1 MQARM
6 IANANA
12 PRTLNTGFMGQR
24 GTFAGINALTADKE
38 ALAKAQQMIAQG
50 VEPAKVW
57 YETGWGQG
65 ADGKWRFEID
75 DSKAQFTSDAIK
87 ELRNKNGKTQ
97 GAIFPHQDLAAAY
110 PESSDIWTVK
120 QGGDG
125 ASYRSG
131 EMGKS
136 DMISIG
142 IPKRG
147 ATDLSNLRRSNLH
160 ELQHAIQEREGFARG
175 GNMNDFP
182 KSKDPFEE
190 YRRVAGE
197 VESRT
202 VERRADLSPQQRRD
216 NYPFDSG
223 DYGYDVIP
231 EHQNIQFEQNISK
244 SQRPLTEFEQAHL
257 IAQRNA
263 ALPVSQGGLG
273 LAPDNTAM
281 DRARAMGFD
290 AEAYHGTNTVF
301 DGFNASGWSSTSPSY
316 ADNIASRKAMLQG
329 GNEVNIPLL
338 VNNENAM
345 RVNSQRAPLSIV
357 DEAKNSGYSGV
368 VGDGFYVNSPKNIRS
383 RFAAFDPMK
392 KNLSD
397 LLAQNAGFI
406 PSAGLMAY
414 LYGQQQDG
422 N

>member
-1 MQARM
+1 MSELLRFFKDMRDNGYGLAEIAAQLGTSAIAEPVAGFAAMYDPQNGAEAIREGMTYQPRSQAAQDYSQSIGNAAKTAIKPAMPIIDTWKKGVDIAGQYSPVVGAALRTVPTAIGVAMGAKPALQAGRQVSEGLGAMQGRM
-6 IANANA
+6 IANANM
-12 PRTLNTGFMGQR
+12 PNTINNGFRGQR
-24 GTFAGINALTADKE
+24 GVFAGINALTADKE

-57 YETGWGQG
+57 HETGWGQG

-75 DSKAQFTSDAIK
+75 DSNAQFTSDAIK

-147 ATDLSNLRRSNLH
+147 ATDLSDLRRSNLH

-244 SQRPLTEFEQAHL
+244 SQKH
-257 IAQRNA
+257 
-263 ALPVSQGGLG
+263 
-273 LAPDNTAM
+273 
-281 DRARAMGFD
+281 
-290 AEAYHGTNTVF
+290 
-301 DGFNASGWSSTSPSY
+301 
-316 ADNIASRKAMLQG
+316 
-329 GNEVNIPLL
+329 
-338 VNNENAM
+338 
-345 RVNSQRAPLSIV
+345 
-357 DEAKNSGYSGV
+357 
-368 VGDGFYVNSPKNIRS
+368 
-383 RFAAFDPMK
+383 
-392 KNLSD
+392 
-397 LLAQNAGFI
+397 
-406 PSAGLMAY
+406 
-414 LYGQQQDG
+414 
-422 N
+422 